1 MPRKK
6 KTDEENKKES
16 SNEEGKTKR
25 KKTQKKEKF
34 VDAEAL
40 LDEYLDEV
48 VLGLGISF
56 LKLKPEEY
64 KEILKDPFVA
74 AVGQVKTKP
83 KSKTI
88 INRLTANR
96 DAMMEYI
103 AMRLVRII
111 DIEKMNCEQFEFVVY
126 NTKKAIVDLA
136 PKLYREALKRNRKDL
151 IDVLRYNW
159 NLYGIVS
166 PIVCPKCGFS
176 SIMPD
181 LSCKVCEYVMSMKEL
196 KSQINV
202 IQTLKDYYS
211 LDPEGFKEI
220 LTSGYF
226 YYTAEGPIPPS
237 KFRPSPQVLAFEIV
251 LNKDEKKTLSSI
263 YSNPHA
269 Q

>member
-6 KTDEENKKES
+6 KSSEEQKETKK
-16 SNEEGKTKR
+16 
-25 KKTQKKEKF
+25 KKAQKKEKF

-64 KEILKDPFVA
+64 KEILKEPFVA

-83 KSKTI
+83 KSRTI
-88 INRLTANR
+88 INRLTANK

-103 AMRLVRII
+103 AMGLVRIT
-111 DIEKMNCEQFEFVVY
+111 DIEKTTCDQFEFIVY

-136 PKLYREALKRNRKDL
+136 PKLYREAVKRNRKDL

-166 PIVCPKCGFS
+166 PIRCPKCGFN

-196 KSQINV
+196 KAQINV
-202 IQTLKDYYS
+202 VQALQDYYS
-211 LDPEGFKEI
+211 VDPEGFKEI
-220 LTSGYF
+220 LTLGYF
-226 YYTAEGPIPPS
+226 YYTAEGPISPS
-237 KFRPSPQVLAFEIV
+237 KFKPSPQVLAFEVI

-263 YSNPHA
+263 YNNLHS

>member
-6 KTDEENKKES
+6 KGTEEQKETKK
-16 SNEEGKTKR
+16 
-25 KKTQKKEKF
+25 KKTPKKEKF
-34 VDAEAL
+34 IDAEAL

-48 VLGLGISF
+48 VSGLGISF

-64 KEILKDPFVA
+64 KEILKEPFIA

-83 KSKTI
+83 KSRTI
-88 INRLTANR
+88 INRLTANK

-103 AMRLVRII
+103 AMGIVRII
-111 DIEKMNCEQFEFVVY
+111 DIEKMTCDQFEFVVY
-126 NTKKAIVDLA
+126 NTKRAIVDLA
-136 PKLYREALKRNRKDL
+136 PKLYKEAIKRNRKDL

-166 PIVCPKCGFS
+166 PITCPKCGFN

-196 KSQINV
+196 KAQINV
-202 IQTLKDYYS
+202 VQTLQGYYS
-211 LDPEGFKEI
+211 VDPEGFKEI

-226 YYTAEGPIPPS
+226 YYTAEGPISPS
-237 KFRPSPQVLAFEIV
+237 KFKPSPQVLAFEVI
-251 LNKDEKKTLSSI
+251 LNKDEKKTLSNI
-263 YSNPHA
+263 YNNLHS